1 MNGVVMLVNEFPPL
15 PVGGAEIQAE
25 RLSSYLAGQGWPVW
39 VVTRRGD
46 GLPAS
51 EKRNGFTIL
60 RPQTLGTGKLRTIT
74 FMFFTL
80 VMLFRMR
87 RQYQILHAHLAFG
100 PAFVATMLGRLLHK
114 RVIVKL
120 GGSGSIG
127 DVYTSRRTWRG
138 RLRLAAIRRWADIV
152 IVLTDVMRNEALSA
166 GISPEHIRIFN
177 NGIDA
182 SSYRFENAKENAKH
196 ELGLDGKTILLFVG
210 RLDPVKSL
218 STLLEALALSLDLRP
233 ALHLIIVGD
242 GPERIRLETQAKTLG
257 VAKMVEFSGNQKDVR
272 SYLQVA
278 DMFVLPSI
286 TEGISN
292 ALLEAMA
299 SGVAC
304 LATPVGGNLEV
315 LAQGQYGMLVPVGDV
330 NAWAK
335 AFADLGN
342 DLELRTKLGQVARE
356 RILAQYDFNVVGAQ
370 YEALYT
376 ELLDKNSDMY
386 ASKVKPGNA

>member
-1 MNGVVMLVNEFPPL
+1 MKGVVILVNEFPPL

-25 RLSSYLAGQGWPVW
+25 RLSSYLASRGWPVW

-46 GLPAS
+46 GLSAS

-60 RPQTLGTGKLRTIT
+60 RPQTLGSGKFRTIT

-87 RQYQILHAHLAFG
+87 REYQILHAHLAFG
-100 PAFVATMLGRLLHK
+100 PAFVATMLGRLLGK

-127 DVYTSRRTWRG
+127 DVHTSQRTWRG
-138 RLRLAAIRRWADIV
+138 QLRLAAIRRWADIV

-166 GISPEHIRIFN
+166 GIPPGHIRIFN

-182 SSYRFENAKENAKH
+182 SSYKFDTSKVEAKH
-196 ELGLDGKTILLFVG
+196 QLGLDGKTLLLFVG

-218 STLLEALALSLDLRP
+218 STVLEALALSLDLSP

-257 VAKMVEFSGNQKDVR
+257 VTNMVEFPGNQKDVR
-272 SYLQVA
+272 RYLQAA

-299 SGVAC
+299 AGVAC

-315 LAQGQYGMLVPVGDV
+315 LVQGKYGVLIPVGDA

-335 AFADLGN
+335 ALTEIGN
-342 DLELRTKLGQVARE
+342 DPALRAKLGQLARE
-356 RILAQYDFNVVGAQ
+356 RIFNQYDFNVVGAQ
-370 YEALYT
+370 YESLYT
-376 ELLDKNSDMY
+376 ELLGNATGPY
-386 ASKVKPGNA
+386 TNKVKHGNA